1 MALSLNQQNNQP
13 YRQIVKFTEQ
23 VKLNK
28 SKPSIVIPISEAE
41 NLSQEITSL
50 LALLVKLQSNTGQ
63 TTETVS
69 VELKGNTF

>member
-1 MALSLNQQNNQP
+1 MASSLNQQNSQT

-50 LALLVKLQSNTGQ
+50 LALLVTLQSNTGQ
-63 TTETVS
+63 TTETVR

>member
-1 MALSLNQQNNQP
+1 MASSLNQQNSQT

-28 SKPSIVIPISEAE
+28 SKPSIVMPISEAE

-50 LALLVKLQSNTGQ
+50 LALLVTLQSNTNQ

-69 VELKGNTF
+69 VDFKGHSF

>member
-1 MALSLNQQNNQP
+1 MALSLNQQNSQT

-50 LALLVKLQSNTGQ
+50 LALLVTLQSNTGQ
-63 TTETVS
+63 TTEIVS